1 MLTNR
6 LFKRFCRER
15 NIRESTANGYESALK
30 HYMKFHKKSLDDLMQ
45 EALLDEKNMI
55 PLKDRKVKKRL
66 LNYRSYLLKS
76 NCSPNTVKTYFTKVK
91 TFYLHFDVEIP
102 HLPDAK
108 YDKLYETN
116 YLDLPTHE
124 HIRQACDISG
134 LDLKSVILFMSSS
147 GTAKAETLS
156 ISVEQFVNATSQFH
170 NGGSLELILETLSHK
185 RNIIPTFYL
194 KRIKTDKYYYTFC
207 SPEAARFIVKYLQT
221 RKDLSLD
228 DKLFDFTPAKLLN
241 KFQEIN
247 DRMGWGFKGKYRFFR
262 AHTLRKFHASN
273 IGLAAEYID
282 ELQGRS
288 KNYVHAT
295 YIKTN
300 PEKLKRIYKSA
311 MHNVLIYNKEEADVV
326 NQEFTIVVNV
336 FLAGKEYNIL

>member
-1 MLTNR
+1 MLTNK

-30 HYMKFHKKSLDDLMQ
+30 HYLKFHKKSLDALMEESWLRQIFHIKFSDLFF
-45 EALLDEKNMI
+45 
-55 PLKDRKVKKRL
+55 
-66 LNYRSYLLKS
+66 
-76 NCSPNTVKTYFTKVK
+76 CSW
-91 TFYLHFDVEIP
+91 EIP

-124 HIRQACDISG
+124 HIRKACDSVPV
-134 LDLKSVILFMSSS
+134 DLKAIILFMSSS

-156 ISVEQFVNATSQFH
+156 LTVNQFIKGASSYH

-228 DKLFDFTPAKLLN
+228 DKLFDFTAAKLLN

-273 IGLAAEYID
+273 IGLSAEYID

>member
-1 MLTNR
+1 MLTNK

-30 HYMKFHKKSLDDLMQ
+30 HYLKFHKKSLDDLMQ

-55 PLKDRKVKKRL
+55 PLKDRKIKKRL

-124 HIRQACDISG
+124 HIRKACDSVPV
-134 LDLKSVILFMSSS
+134 DLKAIILFMSSS

-156 ISVEQFVNATSQFH
+156 LTVNQFIKGASSYH
-170 NGGSLELILETLSHK
+170 NGGSLEVILETLSHK

-207 SPEAARFIVKYLQT
+207 SPEASKYIVKYLQS
-221 RKDLSLD
+221 RKDLKLSD
-228 DKLFDFTPAKLLN
+228 NLFDFTAAKLLN

-247 DRMGWGFKGKYRFFR
+247 DKMGWGFKGKYRFFR

-273 IGLAAEYID
+273 IGLSAEYID

-311 MHNVLIYNKEEADVV
+311 MSNVLIYNLDEPDVV

>member
-15 NIRESTANGYESALK
+15 NIKESTSNGYESALK

-228 DKLFDFTPAKLLN
+228 DKLFDFTPARLLN

-273 IGLAAEYID
+273 IGLSAEYID

-295 YIKTN
+295 YIKPN

>member
-1 MLTNR
+1 MFDNR

-15 NIRESTANGYESALK
+15 NIRESTASGYESALK
-30 HYMKFHKKSLDDLMQ
+30 HYLKYHKKTLDFLME
-45 EALLDEKNMI
+45 EAQRDELDKV
-55 PLKDRKVKKRL
+55 PLKDRRIKKRL

-76 NCSPNTVKTYFTKVK
+76 NCSPNTVRTYFTKVK
-91 TFYLHFDVEIP
+91 TFYIHFDIEIP
-102 HLPDAK
+102 HLPTAK

-116 YLDLPTHE
+116 YLDLPTKS
-124 HIRQACDISG
+124 HIREALESVPV
-134 LDLKSVILFMSSS
+134 DLKAVILFMSSS

-156 ISVEQFVNATSQFH
+156 LTVKQFVEGTATYH
-170 NGGSLELILETLSHK
+170 NGGSLEHVLETLSHK
-185 RNIIPTFYL
+185 RNVIPTFYL

-207 SPEAARFIVKYLQT
+207 SPEASKFIVKYLQT

-228 DKLFDFTPAKLLN
+228 DKLFDFTAAKLLN

-288 KNYVHAT
+288 KNYVHET

-300 PEKLKRIYKSA
+300 PNKLKNIYKSA
-311 MHNVLIYNKEEADVV
+311 MSNVMVYNSDEADVV
-326 NQEFTIVVNV
+326 NQEFTIVINV
-336 FLAGKEYNIL
+336 FLAGKAYNIL

>member
-1 MLTNR
+1 MFDNR

-30 HYMKFHKKSLDDLMQ
+30 HYLRFHKRGLDDLIE
-45 EALLDEKNMI
+45 EAMKDEIDKV
-55 PLKDRKVKKRL
+55 PLKDRRIKKRL

-91 TFYLHFDVEIP
+91 TFYLHFDIEIP

-108 YDKLYETN
+108 YNKLYETN
-116 YLDLPTHE
+116 YLDLPSKE
-124 HIRQACDISG
+124 HIRQACEIVP
-134 LDLKSVILFMSSS
+134 LDLKAVILFMASS

-156 ISVEQFVNATSQFH
+156 LTVDQFVRGTSQYH
-170 NGGSLELILETLSHK
+170 NGGSLSVILETLSHK
-185 RNIIPTFYL
+185 RNVVPTFYL

-207 SPEAARFIVKYLQT
+207 SPEATNYIVKYLQT
-221 RKDLSLD
+221 RQDLELS
-228 DKLFDFTPAKLLN
+228 DKLFDFTAAKLLN

-273 IGLAAEYID
+273 IGLSAEYID

-288 KNYVHAT
+288 KNYVHET

-300 PEKLKRIYKSA
+300 PDKLKRIYKSA
-311 MHNVLIYNKEEADVV
+311 MSNVMIYNDREDGVV
-326 NQEFTIVVNV
+326 SQEFTIVINV
-336 FLAGKEYNIL
+336 FLSGKEYNIL